1 MDIICPVCAEP
12 WDMSELHEAEGMSFT
27 AANNL
32 FHTKGCG
39 AVFGGSCKPVTDPGG
54 RLRADVSA
62 AMFDMMGDDVD
73 GIAAM
78 MEDFD
83 MMGDFDL

>member
-1 MDIICPVCAEP
+1 MDIICPVCTEP
-12 WDMSELHEAEGMSFT
+12 WDISELHENDEGLSFSE
-27 AANNL
+27 ANTL

-39 AVFGGSCKPVTDPGG
+39 AVFGGSCKPVSS
-54 RLRADVSA
+54 LRGDVSA
-62 AMFDMMGDDVD
+62 AMFDVLGDDVD

-83 MMGDFDL
+83 AMGMLD